1 MRAQQVLSSCCRP
14 APSRCPYLACPPGVR
29 GRWAWT
35 AALGPLNSQ
44 PVHGIRRSSPA
55 VSQKSGGREGA
66 RVSTEDGKDPPFL
79 QPWPRA
85 AGDPQEGQA
94 ALGVGGR
101 LGAHCSP
108 EFQLQV
114 SLSPEIT
121 SHAHDAWNSTCS
133 ELNSSSASQQENP
146 FSSCAPCL
154 SSICHPRKKLGDHHL

>member
-1 MRAQQVLSSCCRP
+1 MRAQQVLSSCCRQ
-14 APSRCPYLACPPGVR
+14 APSPCPYLACPPGVW

-44 PVHGIRRSSPA
+44 PVHGTRRSFLA

-79 QPWPRA
+79 QPWPWA

-121 SHAHDAWNSTCS
+121 SHAVMPGTPPARNS
-133 ELNSSSASQQENP
+133 QKENP

-154 SSICHPRKKLGDHHL
+154 SSICLPRKKLGDHHL

>member
-1 MRAQQVLSSCCRP
+1 M
-14 APSRCPYLACPPGVR
+14 
-29 GRWAWT
+29 
-35 AALGPLNSQ
+35 
-44 PVHGIRRSSPA
+44 
-55 VSQKSGGREGA
+55 
-66 RVSTEDGKDPPFL
+66 STEDGKDPPFL

-121 SHAHDAWNSTCS
+121 SHAVMPGTPPARNLTHHQP
-133 ELNSSSASQQENP
+133 LNKKTLSLPAPPASP
-146 FSSCAPCL
+146 PSVSL
-154 SSICHPRKKLGDHHL
+154 